1 MYIDTHAH
9 TYDEV
14 FVNDLKE
21 IVDRSIENKVQK
33 VFLPNVD
40 LDSIE
45 TMFALNMNFP
55 NHFYPMMGLHPCYVK
70 EDYIDVLPKME
81 ALLKERQ
88 VDIFGIGE
96 TGLDYYWD
104 ITFKEEQKVSL
115 LKHIEWALSFKLPLI
130 LHTRNSLRDTID
142 LVSSNYQKGLKGIFH
157 CYSGTLEEAHEILQ
171 MDGFF
176 LGIGGPITYKKSELP
191 EIVAQLPLDRIVL
204 ETDAPYLPPVPY
216 RGKRNET
223 SYIPLIA
230 HKIAEV
236 KQVSIDEVMSVTTKN
251 ARHIFSL

>member
-1 MYIDTHAH
+1 MFIDTHAH

-14 FVNDLKE
+14 FENDLKQ
-21 IVDRSIENKVQK
+21 IVDRSIENKVRK

-45 TMFALNMNFP
+45 PMFDLNKNFP
-55 NHFYPMMGLHPCYVK
+55 HHFYPMMGLHPCYVK
-70 EDYIDVLPKME
+70 EDFKEVLPKME
-81 ALLKERQ
+81 NILKEKR
-88 VDIFGIGE
+88 DLIFGIGE

-104 ITFKEEQKVSL
+104 ITYKEEQKVSL
-115 LKHIEWALSFKLPLI
+115 LKHIEWALDFKLPLI

-142 LVSSNYQKGLKGIFH
+142 LVSGNYNKGLKGIFH
-157 CYSGTLEEAHEILQ
+157 CYSGTLEEAHEILK
-171 MDGFF
+171 MDDFF
-176 LGIGGPITYKKSELP
+176 LGFGGPITYKKSELP

-216 RGKRNET
+216 RGKRNES

-230 HKIAEV
+230 KKIAEV
-236 KQVSIDEVMSVTTKN
+236 KRIPVDEVMKVTTEN
-251 ARHIFSL
+251 ARFIFSV